1 MKIDEKNFTQSIA
14 SVSILEKMNN
24 SLKGIETM
32 RFNKQAVLISINAIK
47 EVVSALT
54 LEDGIFSSLRKMA
67 AMNISTETFE
77 SAINN
82 FKLLTNLNENLKNI
96 EVMKFNK
103 KAVLIAVDSINE
115 TVNAL
120 IAGDGIFSGLVKLG
134 TFVVENSV
142 LDNASKNIDGISRIN
157 ETISK
162 LGLMKFNK
170 DAVLITIGGV
180 KDTVNKLVEGDN
192 IFSGLA
198 KLATLYIDSKNFDI
212 AKEII

>member
-1 MKIDEKNFTQSIA
+1 
-14 SVSILEKMNN
+14 MNN

-103 KAVLIAVDSINE
+103 KP
-115 TVNAL
+115 
-120 IAGDGIFSGLVKLG
+120 
-134 TFVVENSV
+134 
-142 LDNASKNIDGISRIN
+142 
-157 ETISK
+157 
-162 LGLMKFNK
+162 
-170 DAVLITIGGV
+170 
-180 KDTVNKLVEGDN
+180 
-192 IFSGLA
+192 
-198 KLATLYIDSKNFDI
+198 Y
-212 AKEII
+212 

>member
-1 MKIDEKNFTQSIA
+1 M
-14 SVSILEKMNN
+14 
-24 SLKGIETM
+24 
-32 RFNKQAVLISINAIK
+32 
-47 EVVSALT
+47 
-54 LEDGIFSSLRKMA
+54 
-67 AMNISTETFE
+67 
-77 SAINN
+77 
-82 FKLLTNLNENLKNI
+82 
-96 EVMKFNK
+96 
-103 KAVLIAVDSINE
+103 
-115 TVNAL
+115 
-120 IAGDGIFSGLVKLG
+120 
-134 TFVVENSV
+134 ENSV

-212 AKEII
+212 AKEIIDKIDGLNTAIKKIEVMKFTKKLYFLQLIQLMK